1 MKRIY
6 TTPLTRLHPVRPQS
20 MMCISDASSNAGLHW
35 SDDGIEADDQR

>member
-6 TTPLTRLHPVRPQS
+6 TTPLTRLYPVRPQS